1 MLSPRYS
8 IQASTISLQ
17 RNASFFHVSFLAL
30 ATLVALLFG
39 TSVHAADNTPL
50 KNANAAYQ
58 RQRTACM
65 NGTSN
70 EDRSTCLR
78 EAGAAL
84 QAAKKGQ
91 LTDPQAQLEQN
102 RLSRCN
108 ALPEQDRSDC
118 VQRMQPGGVVEG
130 SSRSGGILRESVTT
144 EVGPPVIITPPSN
157 AMPAGSQ

>member
-8 IQASTISLQ
+8 IQTSHIAVQ
-17 RNASFFHVSFLAL
+17 RSPRFFHVSFLAL
-30 ATLVALLFG
+30 ATFVAMLVG
-39 TSVHAADNTPL
+39 TSAHAADSTQS
-50 KNANAAYQ
+50 NANAAYQ

-70 EDRSTCLR
+70 EDRATCLR

-130 SSRSGGILRESVTT
+130 NSRSGGILRESVTT
-144 EVGPPVIITPPSN
+144 EVGPPVIINPPAN
-157 AMPAGSQ
+157 NMPGGSQ